1 MDNYSKVED
10 LLKNYNMKKINIEN
24 LKQEIEYVKED
35 TEMKGISYDGVS
47 TSPTNEIKSI
57 VESTVLGNME
67 KVSYLEHLI
76 KRHQVDLD
84 KLDNAL
90 EALED
95 VERTVVVE
103 KYINAK
109 QWWQVA
115 IVVRFSETHARRIR
129 KQAIKKLSIGIYG

>member
-1 MDNYSKVED
+1 
-10 LLKNYNMKKINIEN
+10 MKKINIEN

-67 KVSYLEHLI
+67 KIEYLEHLI

-84 KLDNAL
+84 KLERSL
-90 EALED
+90 EALEEI
-95 VERTVVVE
+95 ERTIVIE

-115 IVVRFSETHARRIR
+115 SMVRFSETHARRIR
-129 KQAIKKLSIGIYG
+129 KQAINKLKIGIYG

>member
-1 MDNYSKVED
+1 
-10 LLKNYNMKKINIEN
+10 MKKINIEN

-35 TEMKGISYDGVS
+35 TEMKGISYDGICS
-47 TSPTNEIKSI
+47 SPTNEVKSI

-67 KVSYLEHLI
+67 KIEYLEHLI

-84 KLDNAL
+84 KLERSL
-90 EALED
+90 EALEEI
-95 VERTVVVE
+95 ERTIVIE

-115 IVVRFSETHARRIR
+115 SMVRFSETHARRIR
-129 KQAIKKLSIGIYG
+129 KQAINKLKIGIYG